1 MDTIDVTAKFSVT
14 IPADKVLVDR
24 DEWEHLTSDGL
35 VGQRWTRQDC
45 IDHLKGGGMR
55 ISDFTNHVLKPKRQ
69 ELESIGAVLSW
80 SNGKRGGGSKYLFR
94 ATVMSKWLED
104 NLDQIT
110 RGGWPHDSD

>member
-1 MDTIDVTAKFSVT
+1 MDTIDVTAKFSVA

-24 DEWEHLTSDGL
+24 DEWERVTVSSL
-35 VGQRWTRQDC
+35 VGKRWTRKDC
-45 IDHLKGGGMR
+45 IDQLGGMR
-55 ISDFTNHVLKPKRQ
+55 IPDFTEHVLKPKRA

-94 ATVMSKWLED
+94 ATVMSRWLED

-110 RGGWPHDSD
+110 KGGWPA